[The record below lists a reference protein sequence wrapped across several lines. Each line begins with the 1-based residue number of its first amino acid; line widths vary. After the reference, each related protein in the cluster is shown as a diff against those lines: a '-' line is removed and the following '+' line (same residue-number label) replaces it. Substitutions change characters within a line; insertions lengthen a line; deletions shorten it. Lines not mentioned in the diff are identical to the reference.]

1 MRRIGEELG
10 RELTRLGPQGAIGD
24 VVAAWPDAVGD
35 GIARNAWPAR
45 IARDRTLH
53 VATASSAWAFELQQ
67 LAPSI
72 LDRLRAAVSERVAPT
87 ALRFAPGPLPA
98 SASLSA
104 SGGSPSPPGGLDPT
118 LEEKELGAHIASAIA
133 DEELRALVARAAAAS
148 LARRS
153 A

>member
-1 MRRIGEELG
+1 VRRIGDELG
-10 RELTRLGPQGAIGD
+10 RELIRLGPQGAIGD
-24 VVAAWPDAVGD
+24 VVAAWPEAVGAA
-35 GIARNAWPAR
+35 IARNAWPAR

-53 VATASSAWAFELQQ
+53 VAAASSAWAFELQQ

-72 LDRLRAAVSERVAPT
+72 LDKLRAALPESAAPA

-98 SASLSA
+98 SS
-104 SGGSPSPPGGLDPT
+104 SPSAAAGPT
-118 LEEKELGAHIASAIA
+118 SSRESLELTPEEKELGEHIASGIA
-133 DEELRALVARAAAAS
+133 EKGLREVVARAAAAS